1 MGACEGRAEPVA
13 QPATSLRKGG
23 ARVTLCPTNGRSE
36 EQALREALQVVEHSD
51 ALVRRT
57 VLNLSR
63 NCPSHLICEA
73 ARGKL
78 LELRSH
84 LEEALEALAN
94 IERRR
99 GLTD

>member
-1 MGACEGRAEPVA
+1 
-13 QPATSLRKGG
+13 
-23 ARVTLCPTNGRSE
+23 VTLCPTNGRSE
-36 EQALREALQVVEHSD
+36 EQALREALQVVEHND

-63 NCPSHLICEA
+63 NCPPHLICEA

-78 LELRSH
+78 LELRPH

-99 GLTD
+99 GLTDQERALKRAFRVLLETGELLAATA